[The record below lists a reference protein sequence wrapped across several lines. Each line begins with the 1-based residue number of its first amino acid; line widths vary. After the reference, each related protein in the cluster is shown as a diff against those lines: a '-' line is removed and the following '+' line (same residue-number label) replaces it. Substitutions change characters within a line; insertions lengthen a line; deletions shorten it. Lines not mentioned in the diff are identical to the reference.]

1 MKFLQLILV
10 TTPVALASPL
20 SGTGIPRDTS
30 GTQQVNIDL
39 QVNKVTSE
47 STIEVWNEDHT
58 QLLTQSCSKSLA
70 LKTGRT
76 SKSPIAFDVDQDGFG
91 TLTFGDKTYTI
102 SGNPEVSG
110 GIDCGSIVSDTE
122 TLISCIVPG
131 VSPDVLRLNTISLA
145 QKSKL
150 PSCFPDGGPL
160 EVAEVARAAQE
171 GRRVISLAET
181 MRTWQQ
187 LDLEEAGAAGIGGNE
202 TVADTD
208 DKEALSERQYNPC
221 SQWTPTTI
229 REGDGDPHQTAKHIQ
244 VTVSLVHVSNL
255 YLVYPIL
262 NRADAEPGLGI
273 ETHGLHKRRVQHRPC
288 ASQVTD
294 GPVHGGG
301 QGIAVDQRR
310 VPRRE
315 VDDDWRDQHLPRGA
329 RLGGG
334 VDEGG
339 QDVVPGAQRPVQCVH
354 RHQAARPRLHH
365 HVAQQ
370 QQPRRQPL
378 LCPREAVRSECG

>member
-47 STIEVWNEDHT
+47 STIE
-58 QLLTQSCSKSLA
+58 
-70 LKTGRT
+70 TGRT

-91 TLTFGDKTYTI
+91 TLTFDDKTYTI

-131 VSPDVLRLNTISLA
+131 QA
-145 QKSKL
+145 AKL

-171 GRRVISLAET
+171 GRRVIPLAET

-244 VTVSLVHVSNL
+244 VTVSQWISAGFRVEKSTTTGEINICHAEHDWVAAWMKVGRTSYRVRNGLFNACTGTKPHGPVFTITSPNSNSRGGNP
-255 YLVYPIL
+255 YCVRGKRYVRNVGDSWDEAPK
-262 NRADAEPGLGI
+262 PGL
-273 ETHGLHKRRVQHRPC
+273 P
-288 ASQVTD
+288 
-294 GPVHGGG
+294 
-301 QGIAVDQRR
+301 
-310 VPRRE
+310 
-315 VDDDWRDQHLPRGA
+315 
-329 RLGGG
+329 
-334 VDEGG
+334 
-339 QDVVPGAQRPVQCVH
+339 
-354 RHQAARPRLHH
+354 
-365 HVAQQ
+365 
-370 QQPRRQPL
+370 
-378 LCPREAVRSECG
+378 